1 MTTTEEEK
9 KNPIQESDTI
19 FDAAII
25 ESEKHTNDAISAID
39 SYEQTQKDLLQEQ
52 TDYLVQKGEQQKAQ
66 AAQDYTNEQSAAY
79 ADYQKE
85 VDPYGVQ
92 AEQVAASGLSNSG
105 YAESLKTQAYVAYQN
120 RVAVA
125 RQAYQQAVVDFDK
138 AMTEARMQNN
148 VQMAQIAFQSLQ
160 ARLEAALTGFQYK
173 NSLVMEKANTRYKI
187 AQENPEAWV
196 EVLEQIY
203 AADNGKIAN
212 NEEYAN
218 APTFSYTV
226 PATSSSGSISREKWE
241 LAKKQGA
248 KGLGY
253 NFSTYE
259 EYLEWAKQYQ

>member
-1 MTTTEEEK
+1 MATTEEEK
-9 KNPIQESDTI
+9 NPIKQADTI
-19 FDAAII
+19 FDTAIDAVEQHTSDSIAAIDNY
-25 ESEKHTNDAISAID
+25 TA
-39 SYEQTQKDLLQEQ
+39 TQEGLAQEQ
-52 TDYLVQKGEQQKAQ
+52 LDHVIQRVEQQKAQ
-66 AAQDYTNEQSAAY
+66 MQQDYNKEKSAAY
-79 ADYQKE
+79 VDYQKE

-125 RQAYQQAVVDFDK
+125 RQAYQQAVVDYDND
-138 AMTEARMQNN
+138 MIEARMQNS
-148 VQMAQIAFQSLQ
+148 VAMAQLAFQTLQ
-160 ARLEAALTGFQYK
+160 MRLEMALSGFQYK

-212 NEEYAN
+212 NKEYAN

-226 PATSSSGSISREKWE
+226 PATAVSGAISREKWE

-259 EYLEWAKQYQ
+259 EYLEWVKQYQ